1 MYLTII
7 HFSFEIK
14 ELEQIE
20 KVSSQV
26 NKNVSK
32 VADKQHVVCWF
43 HCNFN
48 QALPQFWLRL
58 QIRPLQNIVNIE
70 DTDPCASG
78 ISILENEV

>member
-32 VADKQHVVCWF
+32 VADKQHVVC
-43 HCNFN
+43 
-48 QALPQFWLRL
+48 
-58 QIRPLQNIVNIE
+58 
-70 DTDPCASG
+70 
-78 ISILENEV
+78 